1 MAMGQTNV
9 HRPRTGQLVRAGLIA
24 GMIAAIVMAMYAMIA
39 GAAYKNSG
47 FFTPT
52 YHIASVFIDPKTM
65 ETSMKEAM
73 EGNLF
78 YFRGGPAVL
87 GLIIHMMVGA
97 FWGLVF
103 AAVARST
110 RLTGFGALLGG
121 VVYGFAVLAFMSF
134 VTLPFVADLFGA
146 GEPISEMPEMAGWET
161 FAVEHALYGLVLGLW
176 PVVKPET
183 VAGSPARAFDR
194 EPLRT

>member
-1 MAMGQTNV
+1 MAMGQMNV
-9 HRPRTGQLVRAGLIA
+9 HRPRTGQLVGAGLIA
-24 GMIAAIVMAMYAMIA
+24 GVIAAIVMVMYAMIA
-39 GAAYKNSG
+39 GATYKNSG

-78 YFRGGPAVL
+78 YFEAGPASL
-87 GLIIHMMVGA
+87 GLIIHMVVAA

-103 AAVARST
+103 AAVVRST
-110 RLTGFGALLGG
+110 RLTGFGAILGG

-134 VTLPFVADLFGA
+134 VALPFVADLFGA
-146 GEPISEMPEMAGWET
+146 GKPISEMPEMAGWET

-183 VAGSPARAFDR
+183 VAGAPTRAFGR
-194 EPLRT
+194 EPVRT

>member
-9 HRPRTGQLVRAGLIA
+9 RRPRTGQLVGAGLIA
-24 GMIAAIVMAMYAMIA
+24 GVIAAIVMAMYAMVA
-39 GAAYKNSG
+39 GATYKHSG

-73 EGNLF
+73 GGNLF
-78 YFRGGPAVL
+78 YFKAGPAAV
-87 GLIIHMMVGA
+87 GLIIHMMVGG

-103 AAVARST
+103 AVVARST
-110 RLTGFGALLGG
+110 RLTGFAAILGG
-121 VVYGFAVLAFMSF
+121 ILYGFAVLAFMSF
-134 VTLPFVADLFGA
+134 VALPLVADLFGA

-183 VAGSPARAFDR
+183 VAGAPARAFGR
-194 EPLRT
+194 EPLST